1 MDYNSINFSQK
12 FKLFSERWQP
22 KVICEMNDY
31 QFKIARIKD
40 EFIWHSHKETDEAF
54 IVLKGK
60 IKIEFR
66 DGEVEIKEGEMFV
79 VPAGTEHRPS
89 STNESQIMLIEPKG
103 VLNTGEQKSSDL
115 TAENDIWI

>member
-115 TAENDIWI
+115 SAENDIWI